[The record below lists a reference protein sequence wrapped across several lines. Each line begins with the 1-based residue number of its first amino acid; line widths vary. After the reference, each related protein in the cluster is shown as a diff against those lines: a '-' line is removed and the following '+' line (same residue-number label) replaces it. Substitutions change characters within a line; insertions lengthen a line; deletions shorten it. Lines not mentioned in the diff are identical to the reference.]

1 MSKII
6 NNSKEQ
12 LIEIVLFRLSLNA
25 AFQRNKIYKKKANK
39 EEEKA
44 FKEYLRLYMENWLS
58 NTNSN
63 DSYSDKDHYRAIVNL
78 SNVISREFNHILA
91 RNSLKIGTS
100 QKLLNVY
107 WKANWIFRKGIKE
120 PVHCPFDGIIIR
132 KLPAEIKKVSWT
144 KMKTIQQYKDLVKAA
159 RSISNGQSLAIWE
172 LVEYNKNGI
181 LKNSL

>member
-1 MSKII
+1 MSIS
-6 NNSKEQ
+6 NSKKQ

-25 AFQRNKIYKKKANK
+25 AFQRNKIYKNKPSK

-44 FKEYLRLYMENWLS
+44 FKEYLRQYMEKWLS
-58 NTNSN
+58 DTNSN

-78 SNVISREFNHILA
+78 SNIISRKFNFLLA

-120 PVHCPFDGIIIR
+120 PIHCPFDGIIIR
-132 KLPAEIKKVSWT
+132 KLPAEVKKISWT
-144 KMKTIQQYKDLVKAA
+144 KIKNIQQYKALVNTA
-159 RSISNGQSLAIWE
+159 RSISNGQSLAVWE
-172 LVEYNKNGI
+172 LLEYNKNGI
-181 LKNSL
+181 LKKSL